1 MGRKLDADI
10 LAWALDLMGF
20 ARRSGYSSINAVE
33 RILRDPGVSTG
44 TSDHKVLWF
53 PRNRRISKIS
63 KAMHQ
68 IDRIDQICLIVESG
82 ALMDDDNRIFTMKD
96 LAKNSTLSVGSARD
110 RAKKAKRKLNFIIS
124 NPVAH

>member
-10 LAWALDLMGF
+10 LAWALDLIGF
-20 ARRSGYSSINAVE
+20 ARRSGFSGINAVE
-33 RILRDPGVSTG
+33 RILRDPGISTG
-44 TSDHKVLWF
+44 GSDHKILWF

-96 LAKNSTLSVGSARD
+96 LARNSTLTVGSARD

>member
-10 LAWALDLMGF
+10 LAWALDLIGF
-20 ARRSGYSSINAVE
+20 ARRSGFSGINAVE
-33 RILRDPGVSTG
+33 RILRDPGISTG
-44 TSDHKVLWF
+44 GSDHKILWF

-82 ALMDDDNRIFTMKD
+82 ALIDDDGRVFTMKD
-96 LAKNSTLSVGSARD
+96 LARNSTLTVGSARD
-110 RAKKAKRKLNFIIS
+110 RAKTAKRKLNFIIS